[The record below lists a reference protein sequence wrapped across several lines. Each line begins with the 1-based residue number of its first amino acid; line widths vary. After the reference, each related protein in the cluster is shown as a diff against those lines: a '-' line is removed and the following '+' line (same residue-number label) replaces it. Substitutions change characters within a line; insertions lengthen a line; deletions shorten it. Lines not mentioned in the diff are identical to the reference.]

1 MIKAFKAVALGLS
14 LLLAGVSV
22 CYAQDFQ
29 KGFAAYKAKDD
40 KEAARLF
47 GLAAAQGDEKAQYN
61 LGVMYHEGT
70 GVTQNYKEA
79 VRLYGLAAAQ
89 GYVSAQTNLGG
100 MYANSQGVTQD
111 SKEAIKWYR
120 LAAEQGNADAQ
131 YNLGWMYYIG
141 LGIIQDNVYAYMWY
155 NIAAS
160 GGDANA
166 VNERDVIAKK
176 MTPSQLE
183 KAQDLASECVKKN

>member
-1 MIKAFKAVALGLS
+1 MIKSFKAVALGLS
-14 LLLAGVSV
+14 LLFANVSV
-22 CYAQDFQ
+22 CSAQDLQ
-29 KGFAAYKAKDD
+29 KGL
-40 KEAARLF
+40 EAALKGDYATALREWSL
-47 GLAAAQGDEKAQYN
+47 LAAQG
-61 LGVMYHEGT
+61 
-70 GVTQNYKEA
+70 
-79 VRLYGLAAAQ
+79 LA
-89 GYVSAQTNLGG
+89 N
-100 MYANSQGVTQD
+100 
-111 SKEAIKWYR
+111 
-120 LAAEQGNADAQ
+120 AQ